1 MNILIIED
9 DQMLRK
15 ALSHFLLE
23 TANTVTSAANGQ
35 EALEAITHNKDVDV
49 ILCDVLMPEVSG
61 PTFLLKI
68 KRQFN
73 GKLPKIVIISG
84 VREGEAFLHQLEIPF
99 DYFLEKPID
108 IQKLKALLTEIKQS
122 LPAR

>member
-9 DQMLRK
+9 DQLLRK

-23 TANTVTSAANGQ
+23 SAYTVSSAANGQ
-35 EALEAITHNKDVDV
+35 EALDLLAHNKAMDV
-49 ILCDVLMPEVSG
+49 ILCDVLMPEISG

-68 KRQFN
+68 K
-73 GKLPKIVIISG
+73 KLFPNQMPKIVIISG
-84 VREGEAFLHQLEIPF
+84 VREGEAFMKQLDVSY

-108 IQKLKALLTEIKQS
+108 IPRLKEVLKEIASTLKG
-122 LPAR
+122 